1 MSRKEI
7 IERERRLARPVAFA
21 AGAPL
26 ILFFASLLLRSEL
39 TTESGIGPEV
49 LRTINEHNGAVIFSG
64 ILAGL
69 AYAAMAAPLT
79 YLFRAAA
86 VRIEKGML
94 TGLIGLCVVGPLLFG
109 LQSVLGSLAQVSA
122 ARDFVEQEQGVGDI
136 YSLAENLLSE
146 QGLMS
151 VAQAVGAAGLLSLI
165 FAIVYT
171 ALWAMRAGLLTR
183 FSATLGMAL
192 AVGLILG
199 PLAQTVLPVMFM
211 WFAYVGLVIA
221 GRPPGGRPPAWDAG
235 VAIPWPRPGEEAEQP
250 PSADDGVIEGDATEI
265 PGLEDE
271 SPNAARRARAKARKR
286 KRKRRT

>member
-7 IERERRLARPVAFA
+7 IERERRLARPVALA

-26 ILFFASLLLRSEL
+26 LLFFVSLLLRSEL
-39 TTESGIGPEV
+39 STESGIGPEV
-49 LRTINEHNGAVIFSG
+49 LRTIDEHSGIVIGSG
-64 ILAGL
+64 ILAGF
-69 AYAAMAAPLT
+69 AYAALAVPLT

-86 VRIEKGML
+86 VRTEQGMIN
-94 TGLIGLCVVGPLLFG
+94 GLVGLCVVGPLLFG
-109 LQSVLGSLAQVSA
+109 LQSILGSLAQVNA
-122 ARDFVEQEQGVGDI
+122 ARDFVEQEHGVGDI
-136 YSLAENLLSE
+136 YSLAENLLTE

-199 PLAQTVLPVMFM
+199 PLAQTVLPVTFM

-221 GRPPGGRPPAWDAG
+221 GRSPGGRPPAWDAG
-235 VAIPWPRPGEEAEQP
+235 VAVPWPRPGEEAEQP
-250 PSADDGVIEGDATEI
+250 PPADDDVIEGDATEV
-265 PGLEDE
+265 PGLDE
-271 SPNAARRARAKARKR
+271 NSNAARRARAKARKR
-286 KRKRRT
+286 KRKRRS